1 MKKRYIIVILVLIV
15 SCFLLFAIKQNE
27 KDEKIDYKSKNY
39 EKKIEPISK
48 ELAIKVLKSKYGN
61 KVSNTE
67 EDIKQ
72 VGDEYIVDVHVSVED
87 EEEGSLQAH
96 VHNQSLGEQKINI
109 YTGEL
114 VEEQKK

>member
-1 MKKRYIIVILVLIV
+1 M
-15 SCFLLFAIKQNE
+15 
-27 KDEKIDYKSKNY
+27 
-39 EKKIEPISK
+39 
-48 ELAIKVLKSKYGN
+48 
-61 KVSNTE
+61 
-67 EDIKQ
+67 
-72 VGDEYIVDVHVSVED
+72 DVHVSVED

>member
-1 MKKRYIIVILVLIV
+1 MKKRYIIVLLVLIV
-15 SCFLLFAIKQNE
+15 LCFSLFVIKQNE

-96 VHNQSLGEQKINI
+96 VHDQSLGEQKINI

>member
-15 SCFLLFAIKQNE
+15 SCFSLFVIKQNE
-27 KDEKIDYKSKNY
+27 KDETIDYKSKNY

-87 EEEGSLQAH
+87 EGSLQAH

>member
-1 MKKRYIIVILVLIV
+1 MINQNKSIFVSNKQTIVIQKLGKM
-15 SCFLLFAIKQNE
+15 SY
-27 KDEKIDYKSKNY
+27 EKIDYKSKNY

-87 EEEGSLQAH
+87 EDEGSLQAH

>member
-1 MKKRYIIVILVLIV
+1 MKKRYIIAILVLMV

-27 KDEKIDYKSKNY
+27 RDEKIDYKSENY

-72 VGDEYIVDVHVSVED
+72 VGDEYIVDVHVRVED

>member
-1 MKKRYIIVILVLIV
+1 MKKRYIVVILVLIV
-15 SCFLLFAIKQNE
+15 SCFSLFVIKQNK
-27 KDEKIDYKSKNY
+27 KDETIDYKSKNY

-72 VGDEYIVDVHVSVED
+72 VGDEYIVDVYVSVED
-87 EEEGSLQAH
+87 EDEGSLQAH

>member
-15 SCFLLFAIKQNE
+15 SCFSLFVIKQNE

-87 EEEGSLQAH
+87 EEEGSLQTH

>member
-15 SCFLLFAIKQNE
+15 SCFLLFVIKQNE

-72 VGDEYIVDVHVSVED
+72 VGDEYIVDVHVRVED

>member
-15 SCFLLFAIKQNE
+15 SCFLLFATKQNE
-27 KDEKIDYKSKNY
+27 RDEKIDYKSKNY

-72 VGDEYIVDVHVSVED
+72 VGDEYIVDVHVRVED

-96 VHNQSLGEQKINI
+96 VHNQSIGEQKINI

>member
-15 SCFLLFAIKQNE
+15 SCFSLFVIKQNE

-72 VGDEYIVDVHVSVED
+72 VGDEYIVDVHVRVED

>member
-1 MKKRYIIVILVLIV
+1 MKKRYIIVILVLMV
-15 SCFLLFAIKQNE
+15 SCFLLFATKQNE
-27 KDEKIDYKSKNY
+27 RDEKIDYKSENY

-72 VGDEYIVDVHVSVED
+72 VGDEYIVDVHVRVED
-87 EEEGSLQAH
+87 EEEGH
-96 VHNQSLGEQKINI
+96 VHNQSIGEQKINI

>member
-15 SCFLLFAIKQNE
+15 SCFSLFAIKQNE

-72 VGDEYIVDVHVSVED
+72 VGDEYIVDVHVRVED
-87 EEEGSLQAH
+87 EDEGSLQAH

>member
-15 SCFLLFAIKQNE
+15 SCFSLFVIKQNE

-87 EEEGSLQAH
+87 EGSLQAH